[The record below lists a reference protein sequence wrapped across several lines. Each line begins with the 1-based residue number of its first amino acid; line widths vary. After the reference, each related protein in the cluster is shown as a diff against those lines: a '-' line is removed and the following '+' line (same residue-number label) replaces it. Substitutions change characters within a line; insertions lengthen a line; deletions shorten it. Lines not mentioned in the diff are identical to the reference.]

1 MNLRGHS
8 RFPIESIQQTR
19 YGCWELR
26 ALLLC
31 SYCFPVWLP
40 DLHLINRVFRP
51 TKYMFRKVA
60 DLDVSSDPQT
70 QLLRISLLSSLH
82 LPRRI
87 PHISLGSTSYLIT
100 YYLVGSSRLYLP
112 YPDNRK

>member
-8 RFPIESIQQTR
+8 RFPIESSSTNVIGLLEVEST
-19 YGCWELR
+19 
-26 ALLLC
+26 ALVFLLPD
-31 SYCFPVWLP
+31 FTVWLP

-51 TKYMFRKVA
+51 TKYIGREVA

-70 QLLRISLLSSLH
+70 QLLRISLLSSLR

-100 YYLVGSSRLYLP
+100 T
-112 YPDNRK
+112 